1 MEGQPGRPPRAT
13 DPPPWLRRVS
23 GSVRIER
30 MTNCRT
36 TSGSMAAP
44 PASMRSNASRNSSTW
59 ATRSL
64 STVLEALAQGHTN
77 TAVAQQLHI
86 SLSSVEKEA

>member
-13 DPPPWLRRVS
+13 DPPPRLRRVS
-23 GSVRIER
+23 
-30 MTNCRT
+30 
-36 TSGSMAAP
+36 A
-44 PASMRSNASRNSSTW
+44 
-59 ATRSL
+59 RSL

>member
-1 MEGQPGRPPRAT
+1 M
-13 DPPPWLRRVS
+13 
-23 GSVRIER
+23 
-30 MTNCRT
+30 
-36 TSGSMAAP
+36 
-44 PASMRSNASRNSSTW
+44 
-59 ATRSL
+59 